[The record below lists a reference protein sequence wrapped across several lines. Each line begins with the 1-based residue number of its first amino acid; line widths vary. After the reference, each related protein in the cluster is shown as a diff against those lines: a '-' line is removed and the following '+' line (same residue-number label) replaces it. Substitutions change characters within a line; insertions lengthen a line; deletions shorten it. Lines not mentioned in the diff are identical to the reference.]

1 MSLPHDRTAERR
13 ALRVANILDQ
23 ALAIVE
29 AEGLDGLTLNRLAQA
44 LGLVTTGLYRYFPSK
59 DALVAALQ
67 RRSINVIHAHF
78 REELVRF
85 SQQVAGSTPATVALA
100 TLIKVAD
107 LYLALPASHVQEWR
121 FVATLL
127 GDPRQLLPAEE
138 IGETVPI
145 LTSFLLEIEALFEQA
160 TMLEALAEGP
170 QRQRVF
176 AFWAALHG
184 ALCMEKLRRVSTS
197 PDDVGGFVVRA
208 LLSSWG
214 ATPARLSAATRLA
227 TVGNRPDPSRVVA
240 TKGVP

>member
-1 MSLPHDRTAERR
+1 MSTTHDRTTERR
-13 ALRVANILDQ
+13 ALRVASILDQ
-23 ALAIVE
+23 ALSIVE
-29 AEGLDGLTLNRLAQA
+29 SDGLDGLTLHRLAQA

-67 RRSINVIHAHF
+67 RRSINSIHGHF
-78 REELVRF
+78 RAELSRF
-85 SQQVAGSTPATVALA
+85 SEQVGSSHPATVSLA

-107 LYLALPASHVQEWR
+107 LYLALPSSHPQEWR

-145 LTSFLLEIEALFEQA
+145 LASFLLEIEALFERA
-160 TMLEALAEGP
+160 TTLEALTEGA

-176 AFWAALHG
+176 AFWASLHG

-214 ATPARLSAATRLA
+214 ATPARLGAATRLA
-227 TVGNRPDPSRVVA
+227 TLVTNTDPPRVLS
-240 TKGVP
+240 TKGLP